1 MPIRCWRIWL
11 EAVQNYEWLA
21 PGEMLDG
28 LGMAET
34 TPGPLIQVVQFVGFM
49 GAFREPGSLDPF
61 TAGILASILATWVT
75 FVPCFLWIFLGAPY
89 VERLRGNHAVSAAL
103 SAVTAAVV
111 GVMLNL
117 AIWFALHVAFAE
129 VTTVQAYGMKWLLP
143 AWSSIHIVSVLLALG
158 SFVAMLR
165 FKVGVLPV
173 IFVSALLGIAYHVL
187 FIGAS
192 AG

>member
-1 MPIRCWRIWL
+1 
-11 EAVQNYEWLA
+11 
-21 PGEMLDG
+21 
-28 LGMAET
+28 
-34 TPGPLIQVVQFVGFM
+34 
-49 GAFREPGSLDPF
+49 
-61 TAGILASILATWVT
+61 
-75 FVPCFLWIFLGAPY
+75 
-89 VERLRGNHAVSAAL
+89 
-103 SAVTAAVV
+103 
-111 GVMLNL
+111 
-117 AIWFALHVAFAE
+117 
-129 VTTVQAYGMKWLLP
+129 MKWLLP